1 MGVRIKL
8 WKIAAWHGAQAWL
21 SEYSAP
27 NAQSGRVIRNA
38 KERNNPKSISPAR
51 LSGGSPVKIT

>member
-21 SEYSAP
+21 PEYSAP

-38 KERNNPKSISPAR
+38 KERNNPKSISPLPYAEDHQ
-51 LSGGSPVKIT
+51 